1 MFCDP
6 KKDALYTPTTYNLC
20 IKPNNT
26 YQPSFQL
33 FACQKTY
40 EFQASDHR
48 TRLQWINAIKT
59 AIENAEEPVR
69 YQRALLGSVQ
79 NLRPQHFD
87 DIFEAYQHYLFARIT
102 KKSFEL

>member
-1 MFCDP
+1 M
-6 KKDALYTPTTYNLC
+6 
-20 IKPNNT
+20 
-26 YQPSFQL
+26 

-69 YQRALLGSVQ
+69 YQRALLGSDQ
-79 NLRPQHFD
+79 NLRPKHFD
-87 DIFEAYQHYLFARIT
+87 EFFRFYKHILVYQH
-102 KKSFEL
+102 

>member
-1 MFCDP
+1 M
-6 KKDALYTPTTYNLC
+6 
-20 IKPNNT
+20 
-26 YQPSFQL
+26 

-79 NLRPQHFD
+79 NLRPKRFD
-87 DIFEAYQHYLFARIT
+87 DLKKSYLHYLF
-102 KKSFEL
+102 S

>member
-1 MFCDP
+1 M
-6 KKDALYTPTTYNLC
+6 
-20 IKPNNT
+20 I
-26 YQPSFQL
+26 
-33 FACQKTY
+33 ACQKTY

-79 NLRPQHFD
+79 NLRPKRFD
-87 DIFEAYQHYLFARIT
+87 DLKKSYLHYLF
-102 KKSFEL
+102 S